1 MLNFPAIPNPSDT
14 YGCLSAMKEILEVF
28 LGLRGV
34 QNSMGEHLD
43 KVILRRDL
51 PVLLSGNITIIN
63 SMSSGLTSSVGFG
76 AASEKVI
83 SGGAIEMTGSNNF
96 RFHTIDTEGGSS
108 TDDLDTISGGNAGE
122 LLLIKPESGDRAV
135 VCKNSAS
142 LILGIDFTMNN
153 VADSMLLVGISQGI
167 WYELARHNGGN

>member
-34 QNSMGEHLD
+34 QNSMGEYLD

-51 PVLLSGNITIIN
+51 PTLLSGNITIIN
-63 SMSSGLTSSVGFG
+63 SVSSGLTSSVGFG
-76 AASEKVI
+76 LAAEKVI
-83 SGGAIEMTGSNNF
+83 SGGAIEVTGSNNF
-96 RFHTIDTEGGSS
+96 RFHTVDTEGDAA
-108 TDDLDTISGGNAGE
+108 TDDLDTISGGSAGE
-122 LLLIKPESGDRAV
+122 LLLIKPESGDRTV
-135 VCKNSAS
+135 VCKNGVS
-142 LILGIDFTMNN
+142 LMLGTDFTMNN
-153 VADSMLLVGISQGI
+153 IADSILLVGISQGI